1 MAFALAATP
10 PAAHAAFPAD
20 PPNDPLFDA
29 SPLPNYRLEQWDLS
43 SDRGISVDRAWRITT
58 GEGVVI
64 ADVDVGVQADH
75 PDLAGR
81 WAPGYDVFQLDADPG
96 SETSNAH
103 GTNVAGV
110 LGAATDNGIGV
121 AGIAPGARIMA
132 IRSSDDIIHQGRRL
146 AHAIVHAV
154 DNGAGVISMS
164 LGADSF
170 SRALRRAVAY
180 AERRNVVIA
189 VASGNEFHFHHHW
202 PQIADT
208 VLAVGGVN
216 PDTADAAAL
225 QSDFAPVAADFR
237 RRAAYSDY
245 GPHLDVVAPTQV
257 PTTQWGGGYITNWS
271 GTSAATP
278 HVAGVA
284 ALVKAANPR
293 LTAAQVRQLLRL
305 TADDLGAPGW
315 DQYFGWGRVNAFAAV
330 DAAKAGRIPPEGD
343 ITLPG
348 WYEPKRTPFDVRGRA
363 GAPWVLELGRGA
375 EPSEWRRIAAG
386 AGPVPQARRG
396 APATAR
402 RGRATARRARDP
414 ATARLARLDPR
425 RLEPG
430 GWTLRLRTDGAPE
443 DRAYFH
449 AVRDRSLARGFP
461 KTLGTSGE
469 SSPVLADLTGDRTP
483 ELILATSDG
492 LVHAWHG
499 RSGRRVRGWPQR
511 MRPAIGMRAA
521 GRRIGTVRPGF
532 LATPAVGDIAGRRG
546 DEVVAAGLDGRVYA
560 WDRRG
565 RRLPGFPAAIDIS
578 RPPANGRHDAAIYAS
593 PALVDLDRDGRL
605 DIVVG
610 AADQKV
616 YAWNGRGRRI
626 PGWPVVA
633 RDPQGGDETKI
644 LSSPAVGDLDGD
656 RSPDIVEGT
665 GEAYGSTPDTSGR
678 VHAWDVNGKPLPGW
692 PVKPTALA
700 AQGIP
705 LAGEGVP
712 SSPVLADVDGDGRDE
727 VAIAAFTGQPE
738 LYRGDGTR
746 MGGPNAQ
753 ASHFQ
758 TTGRGAGS
766 TATAPAIIAL
776 GANAAFGR
784 TEPAGPLGFFS
795 GAVDTRLAQAQVSPA
810 QNVPFEHLLGGWD
823 AASGEWRPGF
833 PRVVEGWTIIAGP
846 AVADVDGEGGSEVL
860 AGSSGNVLHAVSPDG
875 SEPAGWPK
883 DTAGWLLAA
892 PAVGDIDGDRR
903 LEVVAV
909 TRDGFLWVWNTP
921 AKAGP
926 QEWPSFRHDTLNS
939 GRHR

>member
-1 MAFALAATP
+1 VRAALAALAVTAATA
-10 PAAHAAFPAD
+10 PAAQAAFPAD

-29 SPLPNYRLEQWDLS
+29 SPLPNYRLEQWDLT
-43 SDRGISVDRAWRITT
+43 SDRGISVDRAWQITT
-58 GEGVVI
+58 GEGIVI
-64 ADVDVGVQADH
+64 ADVDVGVEAGH

-81 WAPGYDVFQLDADPG
+81 WAEAGFDVFQLDADPS
-96 SETSNAH
+96 SETQNAH

-110 LGAATDNGIGV
+110 LGAATDNGIGI
-121 AGIAPGARIMA
+121 AGIAPGAKIMA
-132 IRSSDDIIHQGRRL
+132 VRSSDDILHQGRRL
-146 AHAIVHAV
+146 AHAIVYAA
-154 DNGAGVISMS
+154 DNGADVISMS

-170 SRALRRAVAY
+170 PGSLRRALAY

-189 VASGNEFHFHHHW
+189 VASGNEFAAHHHM
-202 PQIADT
+202 PQVADT

-225 QSDFAPVAADFR
+225 QSDFTPLATDFT
-237 RRAAYSDY
+237 RRAAYSNY

-293 LTAAQVRQLLRL
+293 LTAAQVRMLIRM
-305 TADDLGAPGW
+305 TADDLGADGW

-330 DAAKAGRIPPEGD
+330 DAAKAGRVPPTAD
-343 ITLPG
+343 ITAPG
-348 WYEPKRTPFDVRGRA
+348 WYEPKRARFAVTGRVE
-363 GAPWVLELGRGA
+363 GPWVLELGRG
-375 EPSEWRRIAAG
+375 EQPGSWERLAAG
-386 AGPVPQARRG
+386 DG
-396 APATAR
+396 APR
-402 RGRATARRARDP
+402 RRATGPRSRRPAPPPRLATIDP
-414 ATARLARLDPR
+414 A

-430 GWTLRLRTDGAPE
+430 GWTLRLRAGDAAE
-443 DRAYFH
+443 DRAFFY
-449 AVRDRSLARGFP
+449 AVRDPDLARGFP
-461 KTLGTSGE
+461 KRLGASGE
-469 SSPVLADLTGDRTP
+469 SSPVLADLTGDRVP
-483 ELILATSDG
+483 EILLATSDG
-492 LVHAWHG
+492 EVHAW
-499 RSGRRVRGWPQR
+499 SGRTRKRVKGWPQR
-511 MRPAIGMRAA
+511 MRPAIGTRPAA
-521 GRRIGTVRPGF
+521 ARIGTVRPGF

-565 RRLPGFPAAIDIS
+565 RRLPGFPVAIDIS

-593 PALVDLDRDGRL
+593 PALVDLDRDRRL

-626 PGWPVVA
+626 PGWPVLA
-633 RDPQGGDETKI
+633 RDGEDGDQSKI

-656 RSPDIVEGT
+656 GSPEIVEGT

-678 VHAWDVNGKPLPGW
+678 VYAWDVNGKLLPGW
-692 PVKPTALA
+692 PVKPPALA
-700 AQGIP
+700 AQSIP

-746 MGGPNAQ
+746 MSGPNGQ

-758 TTGRGAGS
+758 TTGGGAAS
-766 TATAPAIIAL
+766 DATAPAILAL

-784 TEPAGPLGFFS
+784 AEPGGPLGFFS
-795 GAVDTRLAQAQVSPA
+795 GVVDTRLAQAQLSPA
-810 QNVPFEHLLGGWD
+810 QNVHFEHLLGGWD
-823 AASGEWRPGF
+823 ATSGEWRAGF
-833 PRVVEGWTIIAGP
+833 PRVMEGWTIVAGP
-846 AVADVDGEGGSEVL
+846 AVADVNGDGRSEVL
-860 AGSSGNVLHAVSPDG
+860 AGSSGNVLRAVSPDG
-875 SEPAGWPK
+875 SEPSGWPK
-883 DTAGWLLAA
+883 DTGGWLLAA

-909 TRDGFLWVWNTP
+909 TRDGFLWAWNTP
-921 AKAGP
+921 TRAAP
-926 QEWPSFRHDTLNS
+926 QEWPSFRHDTRNS
-939 GRHR
+939 GRYG